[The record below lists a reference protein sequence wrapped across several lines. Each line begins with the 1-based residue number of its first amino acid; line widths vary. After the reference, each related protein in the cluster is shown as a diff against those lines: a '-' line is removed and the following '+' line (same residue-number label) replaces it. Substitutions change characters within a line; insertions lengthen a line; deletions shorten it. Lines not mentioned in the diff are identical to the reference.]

1 MINLRSYVSPLMS
14 NSLLVRLRKIKMIR
28 SFKSLLVNCANTP
41 KHMRDTLSMKNL
53 YRKGRKVDEC
63 SESTLFW
70 IPGGMPGMLQCEA
83 AIAGALRLRGNK
95 VHAVI
100 CDGVFSACMRREITD
115 QVPIPDWSKSCDT
128 CKKECAKVLD
138 IMGIPFSYIGE
149 HVNQDVLSELRK
161 KSLKVAWENLSG
173 LSFQGLNIGNNV
185 RSAVLRFLK
194 GFEIPNDESLVQ
206 EYAFSG
212 LVCAAASKRIIEKT
226 QPSRIFMSHGTYV
239 DWGPALHT
247 ALAKKVPVTA
257 WMASYLPACFYF
269 RHVEDGVHID
279 FHNMSIKAW
288 DEIKNRSFTNQKN
301 KRLSQFLEGRYT
313 RDTSF
318 DMKRFKLF
326 TGAGKE
332 LRHKYQFDLTK
343 PLWGVMAHINWDSVS
358 DYSPMIYESFNQWMN
373 DTIHIIKNIRDVQWV
388 IKVHPAESWDNPES
402 GVEFLIKKYFPN
414 LPEHVRVLPAEEN
427 ISPLDFFNMV
437 DGGVTVYGTSGLELA
452 LHGKPIILAGDAH
465 YGKKGFTYDANSKE
479 HYRELLSQ
487 VTQIPSLD
495 EDQIALAK
503 KYAYCYFLQRQIPI
517 SVLKDPKS
525 KWWNF
530 QFDKKELLLEGADP
544 VIDFICQKIVDRN
557 DFIMDENLL
566 DLTKNM
572 KFKE

>member
-1 MINLRSYVSPLMS
+1 MKVIKIYVREIVHPILTFVRYIKRKYQKFAMR
-14 NSLLVRLRKIKMIR
+14 LL
-28 SFKSLLVNCANTP
+28 
-41 KHMRDTLSMKNL
+41 LS
-53 YRKGRKVDEC
+53 KGRGVGGQ

-70 IPGGMPGMLQCEA
+70 VPGGMPDMLQLEA
-83 AIAGALRLRGNK
+83 AIAGALKLRGNK

-100 CDGVFSACMRREITD
+100 CDGVFSACIRREITD
-115 QVPIPDWSKSCDT
+115 QVPIKEWKKSCNT

-138 IMGIPFSYIGE
+138 TMGIPFSYIGDQ
-149 HVNQDVLSELRK
+149 VPQNILSKLK
-161 KSLKVAWENLSG
+161 KVSQKVTWENLNS
-173 LSFQGLNIGNNV
+173 LSFEELNVGNNV
-185 RSAVLRFLK
+185 RSAILRFLK
-194 GFEIPNDESLVQ
+194 GYEMPNDESLVQ

-212 LVCAAASKRIIEKT
+212 LVCAAASKQIIEKR
-226 QPSRIFMSHGTYV
+226 QPSRIFMSHGVYV

-247 ALAKKVPVTA
+247 ALAKNVPVTA

-269 RHVEDGVHID
+269 RHVEDSINID
-279 FHNMSIKAW
+279 FHNMSNIAW
-288 DEIKNRSFTNQKN
+288 DEVKNGSFTSEQNN
-301 KRLSQFLEGRYT
+301 RLGKFLEGRYK

-332 LRHKYQFDLTK
+332 LRHKYQIDSAK

-358 DYSPMIYESFNQWMN
+358 DYSPMVYESFNEWMI
-373 DTIHIIKNIRDVQWV
+373 DTINTIKNIRDVQWV

-414 LPEHVRVLPAEEN
+414 LPEHVRVLSAEEN

-452 LHGKPIILAGDAH
+452 LNGKPVILAGDAH

-479 HYRELLSQ
+479 HYRGLLRK
-487 VTQIPSLD
+487 VTQIALLD
-495 EDQIALAK
+495 EDQVALAK
-503 KYAYCYFLQRQIPI
+503 KYAYCYFVQRQIPI
-517 SVLKDPKS
+517 AVLQDPKS
-525 KWWNF
+525 KWWSF
-530 QFDKKELLLEGADP
+530 QLNKKELLLEGADP
-544 VIDFICQKIVDRN
+544 VIDFICERIFDGT

-566 DLTKNM
+566 ILTEKMNLRAQC
-572 KFKE
+572 